1 MKEKKKRIECV
12 CIYKLTSELIKRKK
26 KIFFIYLLEVIE
38 IIYYTMYIF

>member
-1 MKEKKKRIECV
+1 MKEKKRRIECV

-26 KIFFIYLLEVIE
+26 KFFIYLLEIIE